1 MKYLSKFTKENDFP
15 RKTHTNDGI
24 YISDQFIKTSTPTWY
39 VENWCYNRKYHLPY
53 NLFAPR
59 NVIA

>member
-1 MKYLSKFTKENDFP
+1 MNFHERPTV
-15 RKTHTNDGI
+15 TMV
-24 YISDQFIKTSTPTWY
+24 YISDQFIKTSTPTRY

-53 NLFAPR
+53 NLFALR